1 MKILRENNSFT
12 ITDFVID
19 PKYNYSE
26 YTRNDESTGRTY
38 NVGDKNTLSNNNLIW
53 NSKGVQT
60 KSFGRLERKGW
71 LSRSYKDNHTSRNQR
86 N

>member
-38 NVGDKNTLSNNNLIW
+38 NVGDKKIPSVTTILSGTQSEDKRYLQ
-53 NSKGVQT
+53 SSGC
-60 KSFGRLERKGW
+60 LERKSW
-71 LSRSYKDNHTSRNQR
+71 LSRSY
-86 N
+86 